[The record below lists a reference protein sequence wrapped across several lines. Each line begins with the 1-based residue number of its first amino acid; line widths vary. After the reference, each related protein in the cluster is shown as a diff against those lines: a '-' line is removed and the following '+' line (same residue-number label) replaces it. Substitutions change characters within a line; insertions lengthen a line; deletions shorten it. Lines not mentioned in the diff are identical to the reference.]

1 MSTGATPTA
10 REQQRVARAPNVM
23 ALLGHDHA
31 LRVGMG
37 LALADFKPAAALLPL
52 GPDQKRYVVD
62 ASALPGDVLQRG
74 EKQRVCIEDVSSGK
88 RRLECPASLA
98 TSCRTLHLRV
108 DQGSIGWPAA
118 HFLFTRGGI
127 GGSFF
132 WDPAH
137 RFHNDVR
144 GALVASDLWM
154 KVIECTLA
162 FNMPQG
168 PWSKASFFRKA
179 CQCADDF
186 FITQNEH
193 HPHFLHFFEQMALDL
208 DPVTALPWGSD
219 EHLRHVWDLAK
230 VHNTFFRRGLKIK
243 LCRWMSFWDRVEEM
257 MSSWTVMLFSLALI
271 GLEEGWLDRVADVE
285 YAHSKWVEG
294 VELVSGEDA
303 KPGDAVAVTASTH
316 SGAPA
321 SSSTGPYVPSVPAA
335 AGGVG
340 STTTSPGDLGA
351 EAPRGVKQSNAEVDK
366 LRKQCKN
373 TCHVACKILGNFET
387 AVLVRSMAMLIKP
400 VRMNFGQ
407 TLVKI
412 LQRDAGL
419 VWLASM
425 ANEEWSEELNAIM
438 SSFGD
443 QVALQR
449 CRFDIHEDTLQ
460 DQAVV
465 VKLVRLATNPLW
477 AFA

>member
-1 MSTGATPTA
+1 MCSVRRLGCSIQVSLDWTRGRTQKKGVSGGDKDVSASSRMQRLWDHHMSTGATPTA
-10 REQQRVARAPNVM
+10 REQQRVAGAPNVM

-127 GGSFF
+127 CGSFF

-154 KVIECTLA
+154 KVIECTMA

-193 HPHFLHFFEQMALDL
+193 HPPPLAILRTDGLGFG
-208 DPVTALPWGSD
+208 PSD
-219 EHLRHVWDLAK
+219 CA
-230 VHNTFFRRGLKIK
+230 
-243 LCRWMSFWDRVEEM
+243 
-257 MSSWTVMLFSLALI
+257 SL
-271 GLEEGWLDRVADVE
+271 G
-285 YAHSKWVEG
+285 
-294 VELVSGEDA
+294 
-303 KPGDAVAVTASTH
+303 
-316 SGAPA
+316 
-321 SSSTGPYVPSVPAA
+321 
-335 AGGVG
+335 
-340 STTTSPGDLGA
+340 
-351 EAPRGVKQSNAEVDK
+351 
-366 LRKQCKN
+366 
-373 TCHVACKILGNFET
+373 F
-387 AVLVRSMAMLIKP
+387 
-400 VRMNFGQ
+400 
-407 TLVKI
+407 
-412 LQRDAGL
+412 
-419 VWLASM
+419 
-425 ANEEWSEELNAIM
+425 
-438 SSFGD
+438 
-443 QVALQR
+443 
-449 CRFDIHEDTLQ
+449 
-460 DQAVV
+460 
-465 VKLVRLATNPLW
+465 
-477 AFA
+477 